1 MGKRERDT
9 SMEQLLR
16 EALAARDRT
25 PQSECLDAEVLA
37 AWADGALSGSE
48 RSFAEAHA
56 ARCARCQAMLAAMA
70 RTVPAP
76 VATPAWSIRKWMSFL
91 TPVAAGAVAL
101 ALWFLVEP
109 RSSLEPSLQSPP
121 PSPTAV
127 AVVPSP
133 TTPPASAN
141 EAEKQHPARDEVK
154 PEERKQ
160 ERGRAKDAGAV
171 GFADRR
177 DQAAAGGVAEAVQV
191 APPNAAPASPA
202 KPVQSPPADASALA
216 KAQPV
221 AEPVSTP
228 PASPPP
234 TRQSAANRTAQSPD
248 QQATQQMD
256 RLRDAAGA
264 RQESFGR
271 GGGSA
276 QQFRAGIAM
285 FPIVAPGGRVHW
297 RVTSGRVIENSID
310 GGATW
315 ATQYTAPENGMLV
328 AGAAPSPT
336 VAWLVGRS
344 GAVFQ
349 TTDGRT
355 WRRVPF
361 PHSVDLISVSA
372 ADAQTATVVAADK
385 RSFLTNDGGTTWIE
399 RKD

>member
-1 MGKRERDT
+1 MGKREQDT

-109 RSSLEPSLQSPP
+109 RSSFEPSPQSPS

-141 EAEKQHPARDEVK
+141 EAQGQRAAPQEVK
-154 PEERKQ
+154 PEERKS
-160 ERGRAKDAGAV
+160 ERGRAKDARAPSV
-171 GFADRR
+171 GGRR
-177 DQAAAGGVAEAVQV
+177 DQAAPGGIAEAVQV
-191 APPNAAPASPA
+191 APPNAVPASPA
-202 KPVQSPPADASALA
+202 KPVQSPPADALTKAEPP
-216 KAQPV
+216 AQPLS
-221 AEPVSTP
+221 AP

-234 TRQSAANRTAQSPD
+234 PTMQSAASRTAQSSD
-248 QQATQQMD
+248 QQATQQTD
-256 RLRDAAGA
+256 RLRDAA

-271 GGGSA
+271 GAGGA
-276 QQFRAGIAM
+276 QFRATAAGLI
-285 FPIVAPGGRVHW
+285 IVVPGSNARW
-297 RVTSGRVIENSID
+297 RVSAGRIIEHSLD
-310 GGATW
+310 AGVTW
-315 ATQYTAPENGMLV
+315 ATQYTAPENVVLV
-328 AGAAPSPT
+328 AGAAPSST
-336 VAWLVGRS
+336 IVWIVGRS
-344 GAVFQ
+344 GAVLH
-349 TTDGRT
+349 TSDGRT
-355 WRRVPF
+355 WRHIPF

-385 RSFLTNDGGTTWIE
+385 RSFLTSDGGTTWIE

>member
-1 MGKRERDT
+1 
-9 SMEQLLR
+9 MEQLLR

-70 RTVPAP
+70 RTAPVP
-76 VATPAWSIRKWMSFL
+76 VATPAWSIRKWMTFL

-109 RSSLEPSLQSPP
+109 RSSFEPSPQSPA

-141 EAEKQHPARDEVK
+141 EVEKQSAAHDEVK

-160 ERGRAKDAGAV
+160 ERDRVKDGGAI

-177 DQAAAGGVAEAVQV
+177 DQAAAGGIAEAVQV
-191 APPNAAPASPA
+191 APPNAVPAAPA
-202 KPVQSPPADASALA
+202 KPVQSPPADALTKAEPS
-216 KAQPV
+216 AQPLSS
-221 AEPVSTP
+221 PP

-234 TRQSAANRTAQSPD
+234 PTVQSASSRTAQSPD
-248 QQATQQMD
+248 QQAPQQMD
-256 RLRDAAGA
+256 RLREVVRQESAGRGAGA
-264 RQESFGR
+264 RFRGTVAVPVIVVPGSNAQWRISVGR
-271 GGGSA
+271 
-276 QQFRAGIAM
+276 I
-285 FPIVAPGGRVHW
+285 
-297 RVTSGRVIENSID
+297 IEHSVD

-315 ATQYTAPENGMLV
+315 ATQYTAPENVTLV
-328 AGAAPSPT
+328 AGAAPSST
-336 VAWLVGRS
+336 VAWIVGRS
-344 GAVFQ
+344 GAIMH
-349 TTDGRT
+349 TSDGRT
-355 WRRVPF
+355 WRRIPF
-361 PHSVDLISVSA
+361 PHSVDLITVSA
-372 ADAQTATVVAADK
+372 ADAQTVTVVAADK
-385 RSFLTNDGGTTWIE
+385 RSFLTSDGGTTWIE